1 MDSALA
7 DISSESVELQPPG
20 RLTRV
25 ALATMIGSAIEAF
38 DFLGYGTAAAL
49 VFNKLFFPTFDPTVG
64 ALAVFGSFAAGFFV
78 RPIGGII
85 FGHFGDRLGRKA
97 MLTASLIMM
106 GGATVLIGCLPTYAE
121 IGIWAAVLLTL
132 LRIVQGLSFGGE
144 LAGAMLM
151 AVEHA
156 PTQRKSFFG
165 SLPQAGTPIGMLLS
179 TLAFALVSQL
189 PEQDF
194 QSWGWRLPFLGSA
207 ILVVVG
213 VFIRLSVAESP
224 EFDRVKSQ
232 GETASVPLREV
243 VTGHWRSLL
252 LTIGGKLAE
261 VTLYTTII
269 VFSLSF
275 VTTKLG
281 FPRSAALQA
290 IMIGAVCQI
299 LTTPFFGWLADKVGS
314 RRLYTCSGILLVF
327 VAVPLFWAIQSGSLL
342 AYTAAVICGLAINY
356 ASMYGLQSQLYAAQF
371 PTRLRYTGM
380 SLGIQIAAAI
390 GGGLAP
396 VVATTLLA
404 TYGSLT
410 AVGIY
415 VSGLAV
421 ISATC
426 AWLMKSN

>member
-1 MDSALA
+1 
-7 DISSESVELQPPG
+7 
-20 RLTRV
+20 
-25 ALATMIGSAIEAF
+25 
-38 DFLGYGTAAAL
+38 
-49 VFNKLFFPTFDPTVG
+49 
-64 ALAVFGSFAAGFFV
+64 
-78 RPIGGII
+78 
-85 FGHFGDRLGRKA
+85 
-97 MLTASLIMM
+97 
-106 GGATVLIGCLPTYAE
+106 
-121 IGIWAAVLLTL
+121 
-132 LRIVQGLSFGGE
+132 
-144 LAGAMLM
+144 
-151 AVEHA
+151 
-156 PTQRKSFFG
+156 
-165 SLPQAGTPIGMLLS
+165 
-179 TLAFALVSQL
+179 
-189 PEQDF
+189 
-194 QSWGWRLPFLGSA
+194 
-207 ILVVVG
+207 
-213 VFIRLSVAESP
+213 
-224 EFDRVKSQ
+224 
-232 GETASVPLREV
+232 
-243 VTGHWRSLL
+243 
-252 LTIGGKLAE
+252 LAE

-404 TYGSLT
+404 SYGSLT